1 MKTRGN
7 LATNDGEIAVAWAR
21 EGHGIVMRA
30 EWDVARHLKS
40 GRLVPVLAAWETPEA
55 DIYALWPQR
64 LQWSTR
70 VRAFVDFMAESLRC
84 APERLQPVSSAFTRR
99 T

>member
-1 MKTRGN
+1 
-7 LATNDGEIAVAWAR
+7 
-21 EGHGIVMRA
+21 MRA

-70 VRAFVDFMAESLRC
+70 VRAFVDFMAESLRR